1 MRILSEE
8 LVNDL
13 KDISVLIRKR
23 IIVNSA
29 KAKIPHLGSC
39 LSCVDILIYLYW
51 IEMSIDPSKQN
62 DQERDRFILSKGH
75 GAPAL
80 FQVLAEKDFFPKN
93 LLDSFGENNSLLH
106 GCIMTLDLKRYFFLF
121 KK

>member
-1 MRILSEE
+1 MMILSEE

-13 KDISVLIRKR
+13 KDISLLIRKR

-51 IEMSIDPSKQN
+51 IEMSL
-62 DQERDRFILSKGH
+62 ILLNKMIKKGTV
-75 GAPAL
+75 L
-80 FQVLAEKDFFPKN
+80 F
-93 LLDSFGENNSLLH
+93 
-106 GCIMTLDLKRYFFLF
+106 
-121 KK
+121 